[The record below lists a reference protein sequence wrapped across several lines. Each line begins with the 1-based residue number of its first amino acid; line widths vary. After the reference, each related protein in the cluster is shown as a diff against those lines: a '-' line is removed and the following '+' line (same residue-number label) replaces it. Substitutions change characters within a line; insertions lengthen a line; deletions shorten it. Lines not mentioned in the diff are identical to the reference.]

1 MSDAQFSKFV
11 PGFEFLQGL
20 VKNAGSAL
28 PGIGQWV
35 APTLNPEEL
44 GKRIEELR
52 TVQFWLEQNARML
65 AATIQALE
73 VQRMTLSTLKT
84 MNVPLHDLKDAL
96 RMPMQMPEMQM
107 PTMPGMPMVQP
118 AAEQAVRVTKKVAK
132 TALKGAGKAASAA
145 ASAATGSGKG
155 KAAAALGV
163 DPMQWWGALTQ
174 QFSQVAANAMKDS
187 ATDAAKGLAQNLVK
201 QSIDAAGDTLR
212 KAASMPQAVASG
224 VAVSMA
230 KSLSA
235 QRADRAEREAN
246 GAAKALASA
255 PAKKAAPARKAAV
268 RRR

>member
-1 MSDAQFSKFV
+1 MADANFSKFV

-20 VKNAGSAL
+20 VKNAGTAL

-84 MNVPLHDLKDAL
+84 MNVPLHELKEAL
-96 RMPMQMPEMQM
+96 KVPGPDIAAF
-107 PTMPGMPMVQP
+107 PGVLPGMEP
-118 AAEQAVRVTKKVAK
+118 AAKVAKKVAK
-132 TALKGAGKAASAA
+132 SAVKGAAKAASAA
-145 ASAATGSGKG
+145 TKKDGNGM
-155 KAAAALGV
+155 GV
-163 DPMQWWGALTQ
+163 DPMQWWNALSQ

-187 ATDAAKGLAQNLVK
+187 ATEAAKGLASTLVK

-212 KAASMPQAVASG
+212 KAASVPQAVMGG
-224 VAVSMA
+224 VTGSMA

-235 QRADRAEREAN
+235 QREA
-246 GAAKALASA
+246 AAKPAKPAA
-255 PAKKAAPARKAAV
+255 PATPARKAPAA
-268 RRR
+268 RKRSTTSTKSRA

>member
-20 VKNAGSAL
+20 VKNAGQSL

-84 MNVPLHDLKDAL
+84 MNVPMAELKEALKVPDLSGV
-96 RMPMQMPEMQM
+96 
-107 PTMPGMPMVQP
+107 PGLPGVPP
-118 AAEQAVRVTKKVAK
+118 AALKATKRVAK
-132 TALKGAGKAASAA
+132 KAVGAAAKGVSKAAEATAA
-145 ASAATGSGKG
+145 AVGEKKPAGA
-155 KAAAALGV
+155 V
-163 DPMQWWGALTQ
+163 DPMQWWSALTQ
-174 QFSQVAANAMKDS
+174 QFSEVAASAMKDS
-187 ATDAAKGLAQNLVK
+187 ASSAAKGLASSLVK

-212 KAASMPQAVASG
+212 KAASVPQAVVGGASK
-224 VAVSMA
+224 A
-230 KSLSA
+230 L
-235 QRADRAEREAN
+235 
-246 GAAKALASA
+246 GAAKPEGRPSA
-255 PAKKAAPARKAAV
+255 AARK
-268 RRR
+268 RSR

>member
-1 MSDAQFSKFV
+1 MSDASFSKFV

-20 VKNAGSAL
+20 VKNAGTAL

-84 MNVPLHDLKDAL
+84 MNVPLHELKEVL
-96 RMPMQMPEMQM
+96 KV
-107 PTMPGMPMVQP
+107 PTPDISAFPGTLPGMEP
-118 AAEQAVRVTKKVAK
+118 ALQAANVGKKVAK
-132 TALKGAGKAASAA
+132 AAVKGAVSGASKVA
-145 ASAATGSGKG
+145 
-155 KAAAALGV
+155 KAAAGEKKEAPALGV
-163 DPMQWWGALTQ
+163 DPMQWWNALSQ

-187 ATDAAKGLAQNLVK
+187 ATEAAKGLASSLVK

-212 KAASMPQAVASG
+212 KAASVPQAVMDAAG
-224 VAVSMA
+224 GMA
-230 KSLSA
+230 RSSA
-235 QRADRAEREAN
+235 
-246 GAAKALASA
+246 GKPAAKAAAASPALAPS
-255 PAKKAAPARKAAV
+255 PAKRPTSRPAKAAKKTARKSA
-268 RRR
+268 

>member
-20 VKNAGSAL
+20 VKNAGQTL

-84 MNVPLHDLKDAL
+84 MNVPLGELKEAL
-96 RMPMQMPEMQM
+96 KVPEFQL
-107 PTMPGMPMVQP
+107 PGVPPGVAPVASP
-118 AAEQAVRVTKKVAK
+118 AVKATKKVAK
-132 TALKGAGKAASAA
+132 TAVRTATAGAKAA
-145 ASAATGSGKG
+145 G
-155 KAAAALGV
+155 KAAAAGGNGVGV

-187 ATDAAKGLAQNLVK
+187 ATDAAKGLAQSLVK

-212 KAASMPQAVASG
+212 KAASVPQAVVGG
-224 VAVSMA
+224 VAGSMA

-235 QRADRAEREAN
+235 QRAERDRQ
-246 GAAKALASA
+246 AAKPSQA
-255 PAKKAAPARKAAV
+255 PAAAPKPAARKRV
-268 RRR
+268 RR

>member
-20 VKNAGSAL
+20 MKNAGTNL

-84 MNVPLHDLKDAL
+84 MNVPMAELKEAL
-96 RMPMQMPEMQM
+96 KVPDFSGV
-107 PTMPGMPMVQP
+107 PGIPGVP
-118 AAEQAVRVTKKVAK
+118 PGAVSAGKKVTKKVAGA
-132 TALKGAGKAASAA
+132 ALKGATKAAGAA
-145 ASAATGSGKG
+145 ASAASGKG
-155 KAAAALGV
+155 GNHLGV

-187 ATDAAKGLAQNLVK
+187 ATDAAKGLAQSLVK

-212 KAASMPQAVASG
+212 KAASVPQAVAG
-224 VAVSMA
+224 SMA
-230 KSLSA
+230 KSLSS
-235 QRADRAEREAN
+235 QRADAEAKAPTPATPR
-246 GAAKALASA
+246 AAKSASA
-255 PAKKAAPARKAAV
+255 KPAARKRSAAPKR
-268 RRR
+268 

>member
-1 MSDAQFSKFV
+1 MSDASFSKFV

-20 VKNAGSAL
+20 VKNAGTAL

-84 MNVPLHDLKDAL
+84 MNVPLHELKEVL
-96 RMPMQMPEMQM
+96 KV
-107 PTMPGMPMVQP
+107 PTPDMSAFPGAPLMEP
-118 AAEQAVRVTKKVAK
+118 AATVGKKVAK
-132 TALKGAGKAASAA
+132 AAVKGAAKVAKAAS
-145 ASAATGSGKG
+145 GEK
-155 KAAAALGV
+155 KEAAALGV
-163 DPMQWWGALTQ
+163 DPMQWWNALSQ

-187 ATDAAKGLAQNLVK
+187 ATEAARGLASSLVK

-212 KAASMPQAVASG
+212 KAASVPQAVMGAAGEMARNSARTAAS
-224 VAVSMA
+224 
-230 KSLSA
+230 KP
-235 QRADRAEREAN
+235 
-246 GAAKALASA
+246 AAKAAPTAAPKPA
-255 PAKKAAPARKAAV
+255 PAKRAVKKSARKSA
-268 RRR
+268 

>member
-1 MSDAQFSKFV
+1 MSDPQFSKFV

-20 VKNAGSAL
+20 VKNAGTSL

-84 MNVPLHDLKDAL
+84 MNVPLGELKEALKVPDLAV
-96 RMPMQMPEMQM
+96 PVVAP
-107 PTMPGMPMVQP
+107 V
-118 AAEQAVRVTKKVAK
+118 AAGAVKATKKVAK
-132 TALKGAGKAASAA
+132 TAIKGA
-145 ASAATGSGKG
+145 
-155 KAAAALGV
+155 KAAAKPAAAANGLGV

-187 ATDAAKGLAQNLVK
+187 ATEAAKGLAQNLVK

-212 KAASMPQAVASG
+212 KAASVPQAVVGG
-224 VAVSMA
+224 VAGSMA

-235 QRADRAEREAN
+235 QRAEREA
-246 GAAKALASA
+246 KTA
-255 PAKKAAPARKAAV
+255 PAAPPTPTGKPAPRKRAAS
-268 RRR
+268 RR